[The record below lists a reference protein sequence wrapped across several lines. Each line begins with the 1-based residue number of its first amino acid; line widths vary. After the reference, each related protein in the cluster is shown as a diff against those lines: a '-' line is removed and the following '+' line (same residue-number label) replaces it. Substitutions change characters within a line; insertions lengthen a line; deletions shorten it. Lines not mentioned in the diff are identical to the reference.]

1 VVRSASPARG
11 TGVDDGGTRLPAS
24 MVRWERVVQGL
35 AEGLGVFVVLATRVG
50 FEGGKGF
57 PGASV
62 VIDPMG
68 ELVVRGPLFEEG
80 LVTAELDLEQLT
92 HARADSPL
100 LADLQS
106 ALPILTKGLGTGD
119 KGGKAI
125 AVKYDPATKG
135 ARTKASSAAPAAA
148 PGHGVRTA

>member
-24 MVRWERVVQGL
+24 MVRWERVVQGI
-35 AEGLGVFVVLATRVG
+35 AEEHGVFVVLANLVG

-80 LVTAELDLEQLT
+80 LVTADLDPDQLT

-100 LADLQS
+100 RADPQT
-106 ALPILTKGLGTGD
+106 ALPILTQGPGEGEGGRGTR
-119 KGGKAI
+119 K
-125 AVKYDPATKG
+125 P
-135 ARTKASSAAPAAA
+135 RT
-148 PGHGVRTA
+148 G